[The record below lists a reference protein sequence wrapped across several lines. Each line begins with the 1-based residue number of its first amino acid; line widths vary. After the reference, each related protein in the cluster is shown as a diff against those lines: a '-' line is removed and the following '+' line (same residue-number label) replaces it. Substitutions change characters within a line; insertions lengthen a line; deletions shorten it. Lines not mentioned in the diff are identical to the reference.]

1 MLLYKISISGD
12 FSCSNFLGVYKSP
25 CMGTPEYRSAIWLNF
40 EYGPSIFHV
49 YFFLFSFTEQNR
61 QRVLPA
67 CTVFD
72 ENDSLLLDK
81 NIKIFTTE
89 PENVDKE
96 DSNFQK
102 YNSMT
107 YKGILYLQNK
117 CIKQLFNFSIPK
129 Q

>member
-1 MLLYKISISGD
+1 M
-12 FSCSNFLGVYKSP
+12 F
-25 CMGTPEYRSAIWLNF
+25 
-40 EYGPSIFHV
+40 IFFYSH
-49 YFFLFSFTEQNR
+49 SQNR
-61 QRVLPA
+61 IDKEFYLLA
-67 CTVFD
+67 TVFD

>member
-1 MLLYKISISGD
+1 M
-12 FSCSNFLGVYKSP
+12 F
-25 CMGTPEYRSAIWLNF
+25 
-40 EYGPSIFHV
+40 IFFYSH
-49 YFFLFSFTEQNR
+49 SQNR
-61 QRVLPA
+61 IDKEFYLLA
-67 CTVFD
+67 TVFD

-107 YKGILYLQNK
+107 YKGILYLRNK